1 MSHPIIA
8 VDNWLSNQAMARK
21 LRVLFALG
29 VALLV
34 VLSSVLLAGA
44 ARWWQGRSASRA
56 LSALQVDLDAE
67 VRLAGSGLA
76 RRLEAVIRDTE
87 LAHRLAADASP
98 QDLKRVL
105 DRLDAADDVIIVAQN
120 ERGSPLAVR
129 GVVVRG
135 GMEPL
140 QFGWLG
146 TQAQWVRLGEQPML
160 GVRAPLFQDVPG
172 QRNKVGHVVL
182 LLPQMTGQIER
193 LAARQGF
200 AARWLGGGTDPA
212 AAMTEDARTALWR
225 SEAPVL
231 GEHIIDERDAQR
243 GVLQKYGS
251 GNEALYGTVL
261 NLPTGSGPTP
271 MRLLLQQN
279 AGWLQDGHALVIA
292 ALLALVTACLVVA
305 VPVSGLARRYF
316 VQPFE
321 RLGEALRGDQ
331 GTRPVAL
338 APVAGSP
345 NSEFD
350 RLRDMASVLSRE
362 NRELRR
368 DSALWGSVFRH
379 AREAICV
386 TDPQGRIEIAN
397 ATFLSLCG
405 QGEVETLGQIPGFLG
420 ASTEDAAQTEEI
432 WAALRKLG
440 EWSGEVRNVCIG
452 GEFPVCAVSIF
463 AIRDEQGAVQ
473 HLAAFF
479 SDNTGHREQEARI
492 QYLAHHDTLTGLP
505 NRARFMERLRTAVQ
519 QAERAGSMVALL
531 FIDLDR
537 FKVINDTLGHAVGD
551 ELLRTVADRLV
562 RSCESGEV
570 VARPGGD
577 EFVILLDRL
586 REPADAQ
593 RAAEHILATMAPTAR
608 VSGHELAITPSIG
621 IAVYPEHGIDA
632 EELVRNAD
640 VAMYY
645 AKSQGRNNCQL
656 FSPRMAELAEESLSL
671 EHALRTAADRDE
683 FILYYQPQIEM
694 ATRKLV
700 GVEALIRWNSQEF
713 GMVSPGK
720 FIRIA
725 EECGL
730 ILQMGDW
737 VLREACRQR
746 AEWNLAGVADFPIAV
761 NVSALQFR
769 QPEFIRRVEE
779 ALQIYG
785 IPTTQLELELT
796 ESIVMHESGATAA
809 ALRRLRDMG
818 VALSIDDFGTGYSSL
833 GYLKHLPIQK
843 LKVDG
848 AFVRGI
854 ESDKADRAIVEAI
867 VSLGRA
873 LDLTL
878 VAEGVEQRSTITV
891 LSKLGCHV
899 AQGYYYCR
907 PLPADEFVTW
917 FRQFNGQDKRPVAQ
931 VSVTS
936 QTS

>member
-21 LRVLFALG
+21 LRVLIALG

-56 LSALQVDLDAE
+56 LTALQVDLDAE
-67 VRLAGSGLA
+67 VRLAASGLA
-76 RRLEAVIRDTE
+76 RRLESVRRDAE
-87 LAHRLAADASP
+87 LVHSLAGDAP
-98 QDLKRVL
+98 AQDLKRVL
-105 DRLDAADDVIIVAQN
+105 DRLDSADDIIIVAQDDH
-120 ERGSPLAVR
+120 GTPLAAR
-129 GVVVRG
+129 GVVVRSG
-135 GMEPL
+135 L
-140 QFGWLG
+140 QALQLGWLG
-146 TQAQWVRLGEQPML
+146 AQGQWVRLGERPML
-160 GVRAPLFQDVPG
+160 AVRAPIFQDSPG
-172 QRNKVGHVVL
+172 QRVKVGYVAL
-182 LLPQMTGQIER
+182 MLPQLPGQIER

-200 AARWLGGGTDPA
+200 AARWLGGDADPA
-212 AAMTEDARTALWR
+212 PMADDLRMALWR
-225 SEAPVL
+225 SDAPVL
-231 GEHIIDERDAQR
+231 GEQAFDEGDTQR
-243 GVLQKYGS
+243 GVLQKFGS
-251 GNEALYGTVL
+251 GDEVLSGAIL
-261 NLPTGSGPTP
+261 NLPTGSGPVP

-279 AGWLQDGHALVIA
+279 AGWLQDGHAFVIA
-292 ALLALVTACLVVA
+292 ALLALVTACLLVA

-321 RLGEALRGDQ
+321 RLGDALRGDHSVQ
-331 GTRPVAL
+331 PTSSPT
-338 APVAGSP
+338 AGSP
-345 NSEFD
+345 HSEFD
-350 RLRDMASVLSRE
+350 RLRDMANVLSRE
-362 NRELRR
+362 NRELRH
-368 DSALWGSVFRH
+368 DSALWSSVFRH

-397 ATFLSLCG
+397 STFLSLCG
-405 QGEVETLGQIPGFLG
+405 LGEAETLGQIPGFLVG
-420 ASTEDAAQTEEI
+420 GTEDATQAEEI
-432 WAALRKLG
+432 WIALRKQG
-440 EWSGEVRNVCIG
+440 EWNGEVRHVRIG
-452 GEFPVCAVSIF
+452 EEFPVCAVSIF

-519 QAERAGSMVALL
+519 TAERGGRMVALL

-562 RSCESGEV
+562 RTCESGEV
-570 VARPGGD
+570 VARSGGD
-577 EFVILLDRL
+577 EFVIMLDRL

-593 RAAEHILATMAPTAR
+593 RAAEHILAIMAPTAR

-700 GVEALIRWNSQEF
+700 GVEALIRWNSQQF
-713 GMVSPGK
+713 GMVSPAK

-785 IPTTQLELELT
+785 ISTTQLELELT

-907 PLPADEFVTW
+907 PLPAEEFVSW
-917 FRQFNGQDKRPVAQ
+917 FSQFNGEGKRQFQSAT
-931 VSVTS
+931 VTPEAH
-936 QTS
+936 